1 MKDILKN
8 LSSTK
13 REIDIVTIVCDR
25 DLPLLKIQL
34 ESFYKHVAEECFH
47 EYVIIVN
54 GNDLLKKYISNV
66 ICGYHNKI
74 RVLTAIEIANNDNI
88 AQVDGYISQQILKL
102 LYSRRTEANNYLV
115 LDAKNHFIRSYGFD
129 DIYNSNKLISAKE
142 YLGGGYLRNCFI
154 RSARVL
160 ECDEPRQDSD
170 FIIIPTV
177 TPYLINSSCCRGLIE
192 YIENKYQNN
201 FVDIFSKNLNNCTEF
216 YLYYNWIKKCNKI
229 NELYEFKPKKY
240 VTLFSRFPQDHNV
253 CKDLLMKTIVSD
265 IKIFGLHGARIEQLD
280 NIEKMMILDIYDRA
294 GLGEQIRELLSIYCL

>member
-115 LDAKNHFIRSYGFD
+115 LDAKNHFIRSYVFD
-129 DIYNSNKLISAKE
+129 DIYISNKLISAKE
-142 YLGGGYLRNCFI
+142 YLGGGVF
-154 RSARVL
+154 
-160 ECDEPRQDSD
+160 
-170 FIIIPTV
+170 
-177 TPYLINSSCCRGLIE
+177 
-192 YIENKYQNN
+192 
-201 FVDIFSKNLNNCTEF
+201 
-216 YLYYNWIKKCNKI
+216 KK
-229 NELYEFKPKKY
+229 
-240 VTLFSRFPQDHNV
+240 LFH
-253 CKDLLMKTIVSD
+253 
-265 IKIFGLHGARIEQLD
+265 
-280 NIEKMMILDIYDRA
+280 
-294 GLGEQIRELLSIYCL
+294 